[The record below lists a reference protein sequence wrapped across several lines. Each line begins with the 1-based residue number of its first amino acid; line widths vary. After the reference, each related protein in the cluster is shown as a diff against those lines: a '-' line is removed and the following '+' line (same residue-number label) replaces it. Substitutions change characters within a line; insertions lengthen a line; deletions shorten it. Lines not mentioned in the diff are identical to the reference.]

1 MNIQRA
7 INYLATLGL
16 NAPYNVMPGSFPG
29 GSNSD
34 FSEYSWNL
42 YRWNP
47 LPGLVHLPEYAEPD
61 PEAAMK
67 FPWQQLVWADE
78 KGAFLDAQSDLLQ
91 SLDYI
96 VTSYIANLYH
106 PDGSQDRNKEWQV
119 RLSGIDL
126 TDKDAQRLLTIKV
139 YDGFKS
145 DIEAATTLEEFNGI
159 EERINAAGL
168 SSETG

>member
-1 MNIQRA
+1 MDIQLA
-7 INYLATLGL
+7 IDYLATLGL

-29 GSNSD
+29 GSNSE
-34 FSEYSWNL
+34 FSEYSW
-42 YRWNP
+42 YSYQWNP
-47 LPGLVHLPEYAEPD
+47 VPGLVHLPEYAEPD

-67 FPWQQLVWADE
+67 FSWQQLVWADE
-78 KGAFLDAQSDLLQ
+78 KGFFLDARSDRLR

-96 VTSYIANLYH
+96 VTAFIANIYH

-119 RLSGIDL
+119 RLSGVDL

-145 DIEAATTLEEFNGI
+145 DIEAATTLAELTEI
-159 EERINAAGL
+159 EERIDAAGL